1 MPRRP
6 STRRT
11 ARGAARLLAIATVAS
26 TTTTAASATADDAP
40 IELLSFNIRYD
51 NPRDG
56 EHRWANRREL
66 VLETIRDRSPDFV
79 GLQEALPHQ
88 RAWLDGELAGG
99 EPAWASLGRARER
112 SMTSGEANPLLHRVD
127 RWERLDGGTFWLSET
142 PERIGSRSWGAACPR
157 IATWGIYRRWS
168 DDGEPDAA
176 ALPVLV
182 VNTHFDHVSAEARR
196 RGAESIVEFIERRRD
211 AMPGMPTIVMGDLNA
226 GPDSP
231 AVATLL
237 DAGLVDTHRVVAGTE
252 EIGTFHG
259 FRGDRATEGRPRIDF
274 ILADERF
281 EVLEAGIEPSER
293 GGRLVSDHR
302 PVRARLRSTPSDPEA
317 ASAVPDAPGPRSTPE
332 DSPTGP

>member
-1 MPRRP
+1 VRRRP
-6 STRRT
+6 LTRRT
-11 ARGAARLLAIATVAS
+11 ARGAARLLAIATVAT

-66 VLETIRDRSPDFV
+66 VLDSIRDRSPDFV

-88 RAWLDGELAGG
+88 RAWLDGELADG

-157 IATWGIYRRWS
+157 IATWGLYRRWS

-176 ALPVLV
+176 ARPVLV

-196 RGAESIVEFIERRRD
+196 RGAEAIVEFVEARRAEDRE
-211 AMPGMPTIVMGDLNA
+211 TRVVVMGDLNA
-226 GPDSP
+226 GPDST
-231 AVATLL
+231 AVGTLL
-237 DAGLVDTHRVVAGTE
+237 EAGLVDAHRAAGGDETL
-252 EIGTFHG
+252 GTFHG
-259 FRGDRATEGRPRIDF
+259 FRGREVASGRLRIDF
-274 ILADERF
+274 VLVDERVA
-281 EVLEAGIEPSER
+281 VLEAGIESDRPD
-293 GGRLVSDHR
+293 GRLVSDHY
-302 PVRARLRSTPSDPEA
+302 PVRATIRRMPANRTA
-317 ASAVPDAPGPRSTPE
+317 E
-332 DSPTGP
+332 DSSREVSPTDPPG